1 MVVFPLLLLLLSFHG
16 ILSDHGTEVRQV
28 EMLDDEFFMDT
39 NAENRE
45 KAFVKTLDGLLH
57 GNNDEE
63 NEDPSP
69 GHVVEHATDDEQL
82 DLVMEVFPGGP
93 FNKTGQL
100 RYSSVPLLED
110 DLIHEIL
117 DVIYSRDEYV
127 QLLNDPGF
135 DEMYGA
141 VQEMIRIPTQ
151 KVLKQQ
157 LFHKILASRA
167 WYTKYFDPMLNDNK
181 RQKLLDFGHH
191 LLDAYQNGTL
201 STRDML
207 EYNEQLQNFAF
218 FDREDDK
225 EFRGMMEKLIVVF
238 EKSTKI
244 EDGEEEKSENPTI
257 EMSTKTS
264 PSSETFIKDETVSNK
279 LRSRSPTTESTTVIP
294 GAVTLEDRNTDDD
307 TTTEN
312 QHTRSFNPNGLQ
324 EILTKNAVTED
335 PTVTEE
341 TTPFCTCYSPYD
353 RPDVTDIEPRRT
365 TPPPICTCYP
375 PYDPTDT
382 VRKNAVQSDPL
393 SMVGNQKT
401 TAAPAK
407 ETTTTWEDTDPTY
420 DPKIFLRK
428 NAITEDPNSMV
439 GGQKTTPSPAKETT
453 TSWEDTDPTY
463 DPRIFL
469 RKNAITGYAT
479 SMVGNQKTTPLP
491 AKGTTVT
498 RKDIDVPLD
507 PTIFAIAMKK
517 AVNRDPISVV
527 GSQKTTPAL
536 TKETTT
542 TWEDTDPTYDP
553 RIFLR
558 KSAITGSPNSMIGNQ
573 KTTPPPAKETTTTWE
588 DTDPTYDPRIFLR
601 KNADTTAPF
610 DPTIFAMK
618 KAVKLDPIPE
628 VAGQKTTPLPAK
640 GTTVTRKDIDVPL
653 DPTIFAIAMKKAVNR
668 DSISVVGS
676 QKTTPAP
683 VKETTTTWED
693 TDPTYD
699 PRIFLRKNAITG
711 YATSMIGNQKTTP
724 PPAKETTTTWEDTD
738 PTYDPRIFLRKNA
751 DTTAPLDPTIF
762 ATSMKKAVNR
772 DPISVVGSPKTT
784 PAPAKETTTTW
795 EDTDPTYDPRIF
807 LRKNADTTAPLDPT
821 IFATSM
827 KKAVNRDPISV
838 VGSPKTTPAPAK
850 ETTTTWEDTD
860 PTYDP
865 RIFLRKN
872 AHNEDPNPMV
882 GNQKTTPIPA
892 KETTTTWEDTDPTYD
907 PRIFLRKNAIT
918 GGPTPMVGNQKT
930 TPIPAKETTIA
941 RMDIDAP
948 LDPTIFAM
956 KKAVNRDPIPVVGS
970 QKTTPPSAKE
980 TTTTWED
987 TDPTYDPRIFL
998 RKNAVTGDPT
1008 PMVGS
1013 QKISPPPAN
1022 DLTPY
1027 TPPRTPST
1035 SITTTPPP
1043 PPGLSVPPV
1052 IYDKKSHQEVNGREN
1067 KPSDI
1072 RYIPPGTSP
1081 HPDDSTT
1088 TKNPVIQPGSI
1099 VNATAVG
1106 DQDGKRKFSADTDY
1120 DDYYY

>member
-1 MVVFPLLLLLLSFHG
+1 MIVFPLLLLLFSFHG
-16 ILSDHGTEVRQV
+16 ILSDHGTEIREV

-57 GNNDEE
+57 GNVDGWSDEKE
-63 NEDPSP
+63 VSPP

-100 RYSSVPLLED
+100 RYSSVPLLEG

-127 QLLNDPGF
+127 RLLNDPDF

-191 LLDAYQNGTL
+191 LLDSYQNGTL

-244 EDGEEEKSENPTI
+244 EDGEEDKFENRTTD
-257 EMSTKTS
+257 MSTDTP
-264 PSSETFIKDETVSNK
+264 PSSETTIKDEVVSNN
-279 LRSRSPTTESTTVIP
+279 LGSQSTTLDSTTVTP
-294 GAVTLEDRNTDDD
+294 VAVTLEDRNTDDD

-324 EILTKNAVTED
+324 EILTRNAVTED
-335 PTVTEE
+335 PTDTEE
-341 TTPFCTCYSPYD
+341 TTPYCTCYSPYD

-527 GSQKTTPAL
+527 ASQKTTPAL

-601 KNADTTAPF
+601 KNADTTAPL
-610 DPTIFAMK
+610 DPTIFAM
-618 KAVKLDPIPE
+618 
-628 VAGQKTTPLPAK
+628 
-640 GTTVTRKDIDVPL
+640 
-653 DPTIFAIAMKKAVNR
+653 
-668 DSISVVGS
+668 
-676 QKTTPAP
+676 
-683 VKETTTTWED
+683 
-693 TDPTYD
+693 
-699 PRIFLRKNAITG
+699 
-711 YATSMIGNQKTTP
+711 
-724 PPAKETTTTWEDTD
+724 
-738 PTYDPRIFLRKNA
+738 
-751 DTTAPLDPTIF
+751 
-762 ATSMKKAVNR
+762 SMKKAVNR

-821 IFATSM
+821 IFAMSM
-827 KKAVNRDPISV
+827 RKAVNRDPISV
-838 VGSPKTTPAPAK
+838 VGSQKTTPAPAK

-872 AHNEDPNPMV
+872 AITGDPNSMV
-882 GNQKTTPIPA
+882 GNQKTTPPPA

-907 PRIFLRKNAIT
+907 PRIFLRKNAHNED
-918 GGPTPMVGNQKT
+918 PTPMVGNQRT
-930 TPIPAKETTIA
+930 TPIPAKEITVT
-941 RMDIDAP
+941 RKELDAP

-956 KKAVNRDPIPVVGS
+956 KNAVNRDSIPVVGS
-970 QKTTPPSAKE
+970 QKTTLPPARE

-1008 PMVGS
+1008 PIVGS

-1035 SITTTPPP
+1035 PNTTTPPP
-1043 PPGLSVPPV
+1043 PPALSVPPV
-1052 IYDKKSHQEVNGREN
+1052 IYDKKSHQGFHNREK

-1088 TKNPVIQPGSI
+1088 TKNPVIQPGSN

-1106 DQDGKRKFSADTDY
+1106 DQDEKRKFSADTDY